1 MQGYR
6 ASRCMTN
13 HKEVCGKRMNKVGW
27 FQRGKVTKQIT
38 KSVERM
44 MKKKLLRE
52 EIHAL

>member
-13 HKEVCGKRMNKVGW
+13 HKEVSGKRMNKVGW